1 MMTFS
6 QFDRVKII
14 QGPHAG
20 HVGVVMRVSTTGS
33 RITLAV
39 GDGSTA
45 WWPVVCKPEELELL
59 DRVGDSA

>member
-20 HVGVVMRVSTTGS
+20 HVGVVMRVSTK
-33 RITLAV
+33 AV